1 MLLCTA
7 TINAKKPLLP
17 APTPSAQD
25 QFASHEFSADAF
37 SHIPSDAQKDV
48 AINTI
53 SQDDQEDTAL
63 TPEVV
68 VDNKKADL
76 DFCVQAVNDMGTEG
90 FNPDA
95 LSPSGVTALQLLT
108 FYYMHGI
115 IDADQAMEALL
126 KNKATVDIQGPILK
140 TPLFFITAYTTLTN
154 QAAQQALVSS
164 EVQSDEDTDT
174 LTTQP
179 QATTALMFPNPH
191 SREKNLALLDMLLSY
206 GANPFTPDENK
217 DTPFDIALQ
226 SQDMDILN
234 LFVKYEWIT
243 FVEATEE
250 ELLAAANTIVSDVLT
265 A

>member
-63 TPEVV
+63 TPEVS
-68 VDNKKADL
+68 VDDKKADL
-76 DFCVQAVNDMGTEG
+76 DFCIQVVNDMGTEG

-115 IDADQAMEALL
+115 TDADQAIEELL
-126 KNKATVDIQGPILK
+126 KNKATVNIQGPILK
-140 TPLFFITAYTTLTN
+140 TPLFFITAYTALTN
-154 QAAQQALVSS
+154 QAAQQALISNDIQDENA
-164 EVQSDEDTDT
+164 EVVMA
-174 LTTQP
+174 QP
-179 QATTALMFPNPH
+179 QQTTTLMFQNAH
-191 SREKNLALLDMLLSY
+191 SREKNLTLLDLLLSY
-206 GANPFTPDENK
+206 GANPFTPDENEN
-217 DTPFDIALQ
+217 TPFDIAIQL
-226 SQDMDILN
+226 QDMDILN
-234 LFVKYEWIT
+234 LFAKYEWIT
-243 FVEATEE
+243 IIDATEDVI
-250 ELLAAANTIVSDVLT
+250 TSDDDLT